1 MSGAP
6 QQLYA
11 VLVALQSD
19 TLLLPNLAVAEV
31 VALEGLRPLPGAPPW
46 FAGLLNW
53 QGHEL
58 PIARFELLNNG
69 GAEPPQRRTRIV
81 VINAVSTRLSV
92 GRYGLL
98 AEGYPHLVTLN
109 RAALRPA
116 EARAQ
121 DGDLVL
127 SRVRVAS
134 QEALIPNLERIEA
147 EMADVLSASAAVS

>member
-1 MSGAP
+1 MSAVP

-11 VLVALQSD
+11 VLVALQAD

-31 VALEGLRPLPGAPPW
+31 VAPEGLRPLPGAPTW

-53 QGHEL
+53 QGREL

-69 GAEPPQRRTRIV
+69 AAEPPSRRTRV
-81 VINAVSTRLSV
+81 AVINCVSTRLV
-92 GRYGLL
+92 TGRYGIL

-109 RAALRPA
+109 RAALKPA
-116 EARAQ
+116 EGRPQ
-121 DGDLVL
+121 DSGDLVM

-147 EMADVLSASAAVS
+147 EMAEVLASFSG

>member
-1 MSGAP
+1 MNDAVP

-31 VALEGLRPLPGAPPW
+31 VAMQNLRPLSGSPAW
-46 FAGLLNW
+46 FAGLLSW
-53 QGHEL
+53 QGLEL
-58 PIARFELLNNG
+58 PVARFELLNNG
-69 GAEPPQRRTRIV
+69 GADLPGRRTRIAI
-81 VINAVSTRLSV
+81 INAVSTRLSA

-116 EARAQ
+116 ELRPQ
-121 DGDLVL
+121 DSPGLVL
-127 SRVRVAS
+127 SRVKVAS
-134 QEALIPNLERIEA
+134 QEALIPNLERIEQ
-147 EMADVLSASAAVS
+147 EMAAVLSEAPG

>member
-1 MSGAP
+1 MTGAP

-11 VLVALQSD
+11 VLVALQAD

-31 VALEGLRPLPGAPPW
+31 AAPEGLRPLAGAPPW
-46 FAGLLNW
+46 FAGLLSW
-53 QGHEL
+53 QGREL

-69 GAEPPQRRTRIV
+69 AAEPPSRRTRV
-81 VINAVSTRLSV
+81 AVINCVSTRLSA
-92 GRYGLL
+92 GRYGIL

-116 EARAQ
+116 ERRPQ
-121 DGDLVL
+121 DSELVL

-134 QEALIPNLERIEA
+134 QEALIPNLEWIEGELA
-147 EMADVLSASAAVS
+147 GVLGKYSG

>member
-1 MSGAP
+1 MSAAP

-31 VALEGLRPLPGAPPW
+31 VSPEGLKRIPGAPPW
-46 FAGLLNW
+46 FSGLLSW
-53 QGHEL
+53 QGLDL

-69 GAEPPQRRTRIV
+69 GAEPVNRRTRV
-81 VINAVSTRLSV
+81 VVVNAVSTRLSM

-109 RAALRPA
+109 RAALRPS
-116 EARAQ
+116 EQRPQ
-121 DGDLVL
+121 DSDLVL
-127 SRVRVAS
+127 SRVKVAS

-147 EMADVLSASAAVS
+147 EMAAVLSSFAV

>member
-1 MSGAP
+1 MSAAP

-31 VALEGLRPLPGAPPW
+31 VAMQDVRPLPGAPAW
-46 FAGLLNW
+46 FAGLINW
-53 QGHEL
+53 QGQEL
-58 PIARFELLNNG
+58 PVARFELLNNG
-69 GAEPPQRRTRIV
+69 GADLPSRRTRV
-81 VINAVSTRLSV
+81 VVVNSVSTRLSA
-92 GRYGLL
+92 GRYGLM

-116 EARAQ
+116 DPRPQ
-121 DGDLVL
+121 DSPGLVL

-134 QEALIPNLERIEA
+134 QEALIPNLERIEQ
-147 EMADVLSASAAVS
+147 EMARVLSAAPA